1 MVRNALKAG
10 SGRLHVCVVNRRIGR
25 NFSSSTGHERSIAD
39 ALGPYNGSVSK
50 DAKSLLALTLACAF
64 AAALFGF
71 GTTIFSFQ
79 SAYEEQGREQLLFF
93 TREVV
98 YVALAIVLVMKGGW
112 WGVVAAISMT
122 VGATAIE
129 WLLFPA
135 AYAWAGINDPAGY
148 AERFAGME
156 RPSYTSWATL
166 DIIGVGIA
174 SAFAQG
180 LRLMAHVNP
189 RGRRD
194 E

>member
-1 MVRNALKAG
+1 MIRDALEAD
-10 SGRLHVCVVNRRIGR
+10 SSRLHVGVHDRRISR
-25 NFSSSTGHERSIAD
+25 NFSSSTGHKRSIAD
-39 ALGPYNGSVSK
+39 AFGPYNESVSK
-50 DAKSLLALTLACAF
+50 DAKPLLTLTLGCAF

-71 GTTIFSFQ
+71 GTTLFSFQ

-93 TREVV
+93 TREIV
-98 YVALAIVLVMKGGW
+98 YVALAIILVMKGGW

-122 VGATAIE
+122 AGATAVE

-148 AERFAGME
+148 ADRFAGIE

-174 SAFAQG
+174 SALAQG
-180 LRLMAHVNP
+180 LRLMVHVNP
-189 RGRRD
+189 RGSRD